1 MTHRERLL
9 SQIQRYC
16 EETATSERAF
26 SIAATGN
33 PKFISRLR
41 AGNVTLRLFQAADDY
56 LHQQQ
61 AMANEEI
68 AA

>member
-9 SQIQRYC
+9 SDIQRHC
-16 EETATSERAF
+16 EATSMSERAF

-33 PKFISRLR
+33 PKFVSRLR

-56 LHQQQ
+56 LHKQQVIVV
-61 AMANEEI
+61 EEI